1 MIVIFIVIASA
12 GIFFGIYYVRNT
24 VGIKQ
29 TEDVKAALVVV
40 FAIIFVS
47 AVFALA
53 NIIKEIAEKVFQ
65 TGYFALEKAMLIM
78 GLLAGAGGYVYFLI
92 KNKEKEQLI
101 KKAQEVFIAKTR
113 VSNQLDYRKMVV
125 KIIDEFYEKNRR
137 ADNAAELIRS
147 CADDS
152 LELKAFL
159 RAYENAGDM

>member
-1 MIVIFIVIASA
+1 
-12 GIFFGIYYVRNT
+12 
-24 VGIKQ
+24 
-29 TEDVKAALVVV
+29 
-40 FAIIFVS
+40 
-47 AVFALA
+47 
-53 NIIKEIAEKVFQ
+53 
-65 TGYFALEKAMLIM
+65 MLIM

-125 KIIDEFYEKNRR
+125 EIIDEFYEKNRR

-159 RAYENAGDM
+159 KAYENAGDMRIREFLKGLFEYLSPEDKQEIEENSQWLRAVYDRLKIEIEYLENQKQAWELVDKQEELT